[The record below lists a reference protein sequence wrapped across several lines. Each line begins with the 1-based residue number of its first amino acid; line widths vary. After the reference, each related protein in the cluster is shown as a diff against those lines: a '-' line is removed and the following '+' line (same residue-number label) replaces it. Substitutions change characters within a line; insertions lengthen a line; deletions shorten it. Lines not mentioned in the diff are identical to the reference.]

1 MTYTPPSVETHP
13 NAPPAPLLHSTRPNA
28 HSNLHPHPAR
38 SGHHETTHEIY
49 RHAAQVNRAGSWLTW
64 TSVFELLSNG
74 GPPWTMQFTGNCG
87 EVVFLLGFVVAERT
101 LAGG

>member
-1 MTYTPPSVETHP
+1 M
-13 NAPPAPLLHSTRPNA
+13 
-28 HSNLHPHPAR
+28 
-38 SGHHETTHEIY
+38 
-49 RHAAQVNRAGSWLTW
+49 NRAGSWLTW